1 MFGVL
6 SGDTERGV
14 KVISK
19 EKPESD
25 GLNQQKGD
33 DIKSAHPKKSA
44 KLKYDKSG
52 FLYQGIVK
60 ALPDLIIM
68 SDIEGNLIYAS
79 DVAIKMFDIKDTE
92 EVIGTSIFDWILPD
106 EHERLSKNRLDI
118 INGTPPKTSLY
129 TAVRKDGST
138 FPMEVH
144 NARLNDKDGNPIG
157 TVAILRDITEKNE
170 KEVKL
175 NNQDML
181 LNALFESTSETRI
194 LLDVSGRIIRSNE
207 EGARRLGVSIEDMSG
222 REIFEFL
229 PEKVRESEKR
239 NYLKFIKNPE
249 PYHSRD
255 KRDGR
260 WYDIHV
266 YPILDISDS
275 LAQIS
280 VMATDIT
287 DKISVMEKLV
297 QSEERYR
304 SLFDN
309 SHTIMLLIDPVTLNI
324 VDANRSAEKF
334 YGYTHQEITSMKIT
348 DINQNPTE
356 ATAVNAK
363 NAFNGKVNNFIFPHR
378 LANGDIRDVEVFSNP
393 VMIGHKSLL
402 FSVIHDITEKKI
414 LEQQVHDALYLN
426 SRIID
431 ESPVGIV
438 VYKLTGECVMAN
450 DTAARIAGGPLEEI
464 LRTNFKSL
472 VSWRESGMLEA
483 ADEAIREN
491 RIVSRLINLTSTFGK
506 EITVDCKFG
515 FLEIKGEK
523 HHLLMFEDVT
533 PRIKAEEMLRIS
545 EGRFRKFMDTLNEMV
560 WLNSVDGKESI
571 YVNPAFEKIYGRNV
585 ENYRSN
591 PDIWLEAVHP
601 QDKEIA
607 MASAIELAE
616 RGFSKSEYRIIKPK
630 GEVVWLQDVKFKVLD
645 AKGRPVQTGGMRRD
659 ITQQKNLDM
668 MQRGLKDNLEKE
680 VAERTRQLKEIN
692 QSLNRAT
699 DEWQK
704 TFDSVQDI
712 IWLVDDEMSILRFN
726 QASKEKFGGDIEGKH
741 CWEVVHGTKGPLPQ
755 CPVLQMQESKK
766 RESVELELNGSW
778 KLITVDPVLDKN
790 RNIISAVHIISD
802 ITDRKK
808 AEAER
813 IAIVQQLQQ
822 AQRIDSIALLA
833 GSIAHDF
840 NNLLMAILGNIELT
854 LFDENTSAASREYLH
869 SAAKAVHKASD
880 LTSQMLA
887 YAGKGRNHIEDTS
900 LNEIIKVVMP
910 VLDSSVSN
918 RISII
923 TDLNPALPIISV
935 DIGQMKQIIINL
947 VINASEAIGD
957 NPGVITISTGTVDCK
972 KKDLETPWPDDALPE
987 GRYVFFKVSDTGC
1000 GMDKQTKQRIFDPF
1014 FTTKFFGRG
1023 LGMAAVQGIVKNMRG
1038 TIRIES
1044 EPCKG
1049 SSFCVILPAQSSPA
1063 ENSSVSQH
1071 ETGNRHK
1078 KTILLVDDEQIV
1090 LNAGR
1095 KMLEVLGFN
1104 VITAANGAEAVETFK
1119 KNRGPSNETSD
1130 RIICIVLDLVMPV
1143 MGGEEAL
1150 VKFRQID
1157 PDIPVVVISGYP
1169 EDIIKKKIEFKD
1181 IQQVVMKPFE
1191 MGLLCKKII
1200 EALGE
1205 GQSANTP

>member
-1 MFGVL
+1 M
-6 SGDTERGV
+6 
-14 KVISK
+14 ISK
-19 EKPESD
+19 ERPESTGFD
-25 GLNQQKGD
+25 PKKGD
-33 DIKSAHPKKSA
+33 NCNSANPKK
-44 KLKYDKSG
+44 YNKSG
-52 FLYQGIVK
+52 LLYQGIIK

-68 SDIEGNLIYAS
+68 SDIEGKLIYIS
-79 DVAIKMFDIKDTE
+79 DIAIDMFGIKSAKE
-92 EVIGTSIFDWILPD
+92 AIGTSVFDWISPD
-106 EHERLSKNRLDI
+106 EHERLSKGRRDI
-118 INGTPPKTSLY
+118 IDGKPPKTSLY

-144 NARLNDKDGNPIG
+144 NARLTDKDGNPIG
-157 TVAILRDITEKNE
+157 TVAVLRDITENRE

-181 LNALFESTSETRI
+181 LNVLFEDTPETRFLI
-194 LLDVSGRIIRSNE
+194 DVSGKIIKVNE
-207 EGARRLGVSIEDMSG
+207 EGARRLGVRVEDMPG
-222 REIFEFL
+222 REIFDFFNE
-229 PEKVRESEKR
+229 EVREQRKKK
-239 NYLKFIKNPE
+239 YLEFIKNPE
-249 PYHSRD
+249 PYHTRD
-255 KRDGR
+255 KREGR

-266 YPILDISDS
+266 YPILDMSGK
-275 LAQIS
+275 LVQIS

-287 DKISVMEKLV
+287 DKLSTMEKLV
-297 QSEERYR
+297 QSEERYH

-324 VDANRSAEKF
+324 VDANKAAVKF
-334 YGYTHQEITSMKIT
+334 YGYSYKEITSMKIT
-348 DINQNPTE
+348 DINQNPPE

-426 SRIID
+426 SRIVD
-431 ESPVGIV
+431 ESPLGIV
-438 VYKLTGECVMAN
+438 VYKLTGECIMAN
-450 DTAARIAGGPLEEI
+450 EAAAKITGGPLEKI
-464 LRTNFKSL
+464 LKTNFKNL
-472 VSWRESGMLEA
+472 GTWRKSGMLDA
-483 ADEAIREN
+483 ADEAIRTD
-491 RIVSRLINLTSTFGK
+491 RIVSRLISLTSIFGK
-506 EITVDCKFG
+506 ELSLECKFG
-515 FLEIKGEK
+515 ALEIKGER

-533 PRIKAEEMLRIS
+533 SRIKAEEMLRIS
-545 EGRFRKFMDTLNEMV
+545 EGRFRKFMDTLNEMI

-585 ENYRSN
+585 EEYRSN
-591 PDIWLEAVHP
+591 PDIWLDAVHP
-601 QDKEIA
+601 ADKEIA
-607 MASAIELAE
+607 VASAIEMAE

-630 GEVVWLQDVKFKVLD
+630 GEIVWLQDVKFKVLD
-645 AKGRPVQTGGMRRD
+645 AKGKPVQTGGMRRD
-659 ITQQKNLDM
+659 ITQQKNMDM
-668 MQRGLKDNLEKE
+668 MQKGLKDNLEKE
-680 VAERTRQLKEIN
+680 VEERTRQLNEIN
-692 QSLNRAT
+692 LSLNRAT
-699 DEWQK
+699 NEWQK
-704 TFDSVQDI
+704 TFDSVQDL
-712 IWLVDDEMSILRFN
+712 IWLVDDEMRILRFN
-726 QASKEKFGGDIEGKH
+726 LASKKKYGGDIEGKH
-741 CWEVVHGTKGPLPQ
+741 CWEVVHGTEEPLPE
-755 CPVLQMQESKK
+755 CPVLQMKKSKK
-766 RESVELELNGSW
+766 RESVELELNGRW

-808 AEAER
+808 AEADR
-813 IAIVQQLQQ
+813 IELVQQFQQ
-822 AQRIDSIALLA
+822 AQRIDSIVLLA
-833 GSIAHDF
+833 GGIAHDF
-840 NNLLMAILGNIELT
+840 NNLLMAILGNIELA
-854 LFDENTSAASREYLH
+854 LFDENSSAASREYLN
-869 SAAKAVHKASD
+869 SAAKAVHKASE

-887 YAGKGRNHIEDTS
+887 YAGKGRNIIEDTC
-900 LNEIIKVVMP
+900 LNNIIKEAIP
-910 VLDSSVSN
+910 VFDTSVSN

-923 TDLNPALPIISV
+923 TDLDPALPVISV
-935 DIGQMKQIIINL
+935 DIGQMRQIVINL

-957 NPGVITISTGTVDCK
+957 NSGVITISTGTVNCK

-1000 GMDKQTKQRIFDPF
+1000 GMDRETKLRIFDPF

-1044 EPCKG
+1044 EPGKG
-1049 SSFCVILPAQSSPA
+1049 SSFCVLLPAQSAPA
-1063 ENSSVSQH
+1063 ENHLASQD
-1071 ETGNRHK
+1071 ETGDNHK

-1095 KMLEVLGFN
+1095 KMLEVLGFK
-1104 VITAANGAEAVETFK
+1104 VITAANGADAVEIFK
-1119 KNRGPSNETSD
+1119 KNREQSNEASD
-1130 RIICIVLDLVMPV
+1130 RIICIVLDIVMPV
-1143 MGGEEAL
+1143 MGGEEAI

-1169 EDIIKKKIEFKD
+1169 EDIIKNKVEFKD

-1205 GQSANTP
+1205 DLSANAP